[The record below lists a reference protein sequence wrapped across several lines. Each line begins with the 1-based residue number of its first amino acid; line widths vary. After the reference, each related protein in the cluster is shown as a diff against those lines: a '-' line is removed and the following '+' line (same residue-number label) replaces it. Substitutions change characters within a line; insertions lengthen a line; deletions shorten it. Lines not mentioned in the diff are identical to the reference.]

1 MIIEIC
7 FHHHRCC
14 LYNFQLIESSFL
26 GLRNFECGIE
36 SIHVVDHGSTKKFI
50 SFVIRI
56 LGVIKLY
63 FLKSQHKS
71 MLVELTILFNELLK
85 KQSLHDFKFSGG
97 KKKKT
102 LLKDH

>member
-1 MIIEIC
+1 MEIC
-7 FHHHRCC
+7 FHHHRYC

-26 GLRNFECGIE
+26 GLRNFECGVE
-36 SIHVVDHGSTKKFI
+36 SIHVVDHGATKKFI

-56 LGVIKLY
+56 L
-63 FLKSQHKS
+63 LKSQHKS

-85 KQSLHDFKFSGG
+85 KQSLHDFKLSGEK

>member
-1 MIIEIC
+1 MIMEIC
-7 FHHHRCC
+7 FHHHRYC

-26 GLRNFECGIE
+26 GLRNFECGVE
-36 SIHVVDHGSTKKFI
+36 SIHVVDHGATKKFI

-56 LGVIKLY
+56 L
-63 FLKSQHKS
+63 LKSQHKS

-97 KKKKT
+97 KKKT